1 MEATMNGERKMND
14 AYEMICGKMLRVLD
28 AEDKASESFLNK
40 QHVFIVGS
48 KGIPAQY
55 GGFETYVE
63 KMVEYQTD
71 KDIQFHVARLADDEK
86 RYEYNGAICFNVKV
100 PNIGPA
106 KAIYYD
112 VAALDKCIKYCS
124 RMNLRKPPVF
134 YVLACRIGPF
144 IEYFRN
150 KIHKLGGV
158 LLVNPD
164 GHEWKRSKWSL
175 PVRKYWKV
183 SEDLMV
189 RSADLLV
196 CDSKKIEEYI
206 QEDYWHYNPRT
217 TYLSYG
223 CDSTPSVLADDSEQ
237 FLNWLKEKGLAS
249 GEYYLVVGRFVPEN
263 NVETIV
269 REFMKSNTSKKLAL
283 ITTENE
289 KLYNELDRK
298 LGFSKDERICFTGSV
313 YDQELLKKIREKA
326 YAYLHGHSVGGTNPS
341 LLEALGSTNLNLLFD
356 VGFNREVGE
365 DAALYWTC
373 EEGSLS
379 SLIES
384 ADQLSEAQINTYG
397 VLAKRRIEEAYRWES
412 IVSQYQ
418 KLFRKESGAVRKV
431 ENEFFYSNT
440 GTQKRELLGGVFGI
454 SVSEPGRR

>member
-1 MEATMNGERKMND
+1 MNGVTKMND
-14 AYEMICGKMLRVLD
+14 VYELICGKMLRVLD
-28 AEDKASESFLNK
+28 AEDNASDSFLNK

-71 KDIQFHVARLADDEK
+71 KNIQFHVARLADDEK

-100 PNIGPA
+100 PDIGPA

-124 RMNLRKPPVF
+124 RMNLRRPPIF

-144 IEYFRN
+144 IEYFR
-150 KIHKLGGV
+150 KRIHKLGGV

-206 QEDYWHYNPRT
+206 LEDYYQYNPRT

-223 CDSTPSVLADDSEQ
+223 CDSTPSCLADDSEK
-237 FLNWLKEKGLAS
+237 FLGWLKEKGLAS

-269 REFMKSNTSKKLAL
+269 REFMQSNTSKKLAL

-289 KLYNELDRK
+289 KLYNELDKK
-298 LGFSKDERICFTGSV
+298 LGFSKDDRICFAGSV

-356 VGFNREVGE
+356 VGFNSEVGE

-373 EEGSLS
+373 EQGSLS
-379 SLIES
+379 SLIER
-384 ADQLSEAQINTYG
+384 ADQLSEAQINNYG
-397 VLAKRRIEEAYRWES
+397 VLAKRRIEDAYRWES

-418 KLFRKESGAVRKV
+418 NLFHAESAAVRKV
-431 ENEFFYSNT
+431 ENEFFYNYS
-440 GTQKRELLGGVFGI
+440 GTQKRESFGGMFGI

>member
-1 MEATMNGERKMND
+1 MNGVTKMND
-14 AYEMICGKMLRVLD
+14 VYELICGKMLRVLD
-28 AEDKASESFLNK
+28 AEDQASADFLNK

-71 KDIQFHVARLADDEK
+71 KNIQFHVARLADNEK

-100 PNIGPA
+100 PDIGPA
-106 KAIYYD
+106 KAVYYD
-112 VAALDKCIKYCS
+112 IAALEKCIKYCS
-124 RMNLRKPPVF
+124 KMNLRKPPIF

-144 IEYFRN
+144 IGYLKKR
-150 KIHKLGGV
+150 IQKLGGV

-175 PVRKYWKV
+175 PIRKYWKV

-206 QEDYWHYNPRT
+206 QEDYWHYKPRT

-223 CDSTPSVLADDSEQ
+223 CDSDPSTLPDDSEQ
-237 FLNWLKEKGLAS
+237 FLGWLKEKGITS

-269 REFMKSNTSKKLAL
+269 REFMRSNTTKKLAL
-283 ITTENE
+283 ITTEND
-289 KLYNELDRK
+289 KLYNELDKK

-356 VGFNREVGE
+356 VGFNSEVGE

-373 EEGSLS
+373 EQGSLS
-379 SLIES
+379 GLIER
-384 ADQLSEAQINTYG
+384 ADQLSEAEIKHYG

-418 KLFRKESGAVRKV
+418 NLFHKESAALGKV
-431 ENEFFYSNT
+431 EYEFLNSYPTAQERSLF
-440 GTQKRELLGGVFGI
+440 GEVLGIGI
-454 SVSEPGRR
+454 SEPRKGR

>member
-1 MEATMNGERKMND
+1 MNGERKMND
-14 AYEMICGKMLRVLD
+14 VYELICGKMLRVLD
-28 AEDKASESFLNK
+28 AEDNASDTFLNK

-71 KDIQFHVARLADDEK
+71 KNIQFHVARLADDEK

-100 PNIGPA
+100 PDIGPA

-124 RMNLRKPPVF
+124 RMNLKRPPIF

-144 IEYFRN
+144 IEYFR
-150 KIHKLGGV
+150 KRIHKLGGV

-206 QEDYWHYNPRT
+206 LEDYYQYNPRT

-223 CDSTPSVLADDSEQ
+223 CDSTPSRLADDSEQ
-237 FLNWLKEKGLAS
+237 FLGWLKEKGLAS

-269 REFMKSNTSKKLAL
+269 REFMQSNTSKKLAL

-289 KLYNELDRK
+289 KLYNELDKK
-298 LGFSKDERICFTGSV
+298 LGFSKDERICFAGSV

-356 VGFNREVGE
+356 VGFNSEVGE

-373 EEGSLS
+373 EQGSLS
-379 SLIES
+379 SLIER
-384 ADQLSEAQINTYG
+384 ADQLSEAQINNYG
-397 VLAKRRIEEAYRWES
+397 VLAKRRIEDAYRWES

-418 KLFRKESGAVRKV
+418 NLFHAESAAVRKV
-431 ENEFFYSNT
+431 ENEFFYNYS
-440 GTQKRELLGGVFGI
+440 GTQKRESFGGMFGI
-454 SVSEPGRR
+454 SISEPGRR

>member
-1 MEATMNGERKMND
+1 MNGKTKMND
-14 AYEMICGKMLRVLD
+14 VYELICGKMLRVLD
-28 AEDKASESFLNK
+28 AEDNASDSFLNK
-40 QHVFIVGS
+40 QHVFIIGS

-100 PNIGPA
+100 PHIGPA
-106 KAIYYD
+106 KAVYYD
-112 VAALDKCIKYCS
+112 IAALDKCIKYCS
-124 RMNLRKPPVF
+124 RMHLRKPPVF
-134 YVLACRIGPF
+134 YILACRIGPF
-144 IEYFRN
+144 IGYF
-150 KIHKLGGV
+150 KKQIQKLGGV

-175 PVRKYWKV
+175 PIRKYWKV

-206 QEDYWHYNPRT
+206 QEDYWQYNPRT

-223 CDSTPSVLADDSEQ
+223 CDSAPSCLPDDSEQ
-237 FLNWLKEKGLAS
+237 FLGWLNEKGLTS

-263 NVETIV
+263 NVETII
-269 REFMKSNTSKKLAL
+269 REFMMSNTSKKLAL
-283 ITTENE
+283 IMTEND
-289 KLYNELDRK
+289 KLYNELDKK
-298 LGFSKDERICFTGSV
+298 LGFSKDERICFAGSV

-326 YAYLHGHSVGGTNPS
+326 FAYLHGHSVGGTNPS
-341 LLEALGSTNLNLLFD
+341 LLEALGSTKLNLLFD
-356 VGFNREVGE
+356 VGFNCEVGE
-365 DAALYWTC
+365 DAALYWSC
-373 EEGSLS
+373 EQGSLS
-379 SLIES
+379 SLIER
-384 ADQLSEAQINTYG
+384 ADQLSEAQINTFG
-397 VLAKRRIEEAYRWES
+397 LLAKRRIEEAYRWES

-418 KLFRKESGAVRKV
+418 DLFHEESAGVRKV
-431 ENEFFYSNT
+431 ENEFVYSYP
-440 GTQKRELLGGVFGI
+440 GTQQRDLFGEVLGIGI
-454 SVSEPGRR
+454 TEPRKGR

>member
-1 MEATMNGERKMND
+1 MNGVTKMND
-14 AYEMICGKMLRVLD
+14 VYELICGKMLRVLD
-28 AEDKASESFLNK
+28 AEDHASESFLNK

-71 KDIQFHVARLADDEK
+71 KNIQFHVARLADNEK

-100 PNIGPA
+100 PDIGPA

-112 VAALDKCIKYCS
+112 IAALDKCIKYCS
-124 RMNLRKPPVF
+124 RMNLRKPPIF

-144 IEYFRN
+144 IGHFKK
-150 KIHKLGGV
+150 KIQKLGGV

-206 QEDYWHYNPRT
+206 QEDYWQYSPRT

-223 CDSTPSVLADDSEQ
+223 CDSAPSCLADDSEQ
-237 FLNWLKEKGLAS
+237 FLNWLKEKGLSS

-269 REFMKSNTSKKLAL
+269 REFMNSNTSKKLAL
-283 ITTENE
+283 ITTEND
-289 KLYNELDRK
+289 KLYNELDKK

-313 YDQELLKKIREKA
+313 YDQELLKKIREGA
-326 YAYLHGHSVGGTNPS
+326 FAYLHGHSVGGTNPS
-341 LLEALGSTNLNLLFD
+341 LLEALGSTKLNLLFD

-365 DAALYWTC
+365 DAALYWSC
-373 EEGSLS
+373 EQGSLAT
-379 SLIES
+379 LIEA
-384 ADQLSEAQINTYG
+384 ADQLSEAQIDTFG
-397 VLAKRRIEEAYRWES
+397 LLAKRRIEEAYRWES
-412 IVSQYQ
+412 IVDQYQ
-418 KLFRKESGAVRKV
+418 NLFHKESASVRKL
-431 ENEFFYSNT
+431 ENEFLYNYPSKQEQDLF
-440 GTQKRELLGGVFGI
+440 GGVFGI
-454 SVSEPGRR
+454 GISEPRRR